1 MPATI
6 KKTVLVLMMVL
17 SSLTQSFAQQ
27 DAMYTQYMFNA
38 LAINPAYA
46 GSRDVATATAL
57 YRKQWVGIEGAPQTQ
72 TLSFDSPLAN
82 NKVGLGF
89 QVFNDAVG
97 ITQTTGVFAT
107 YAYRILMNN
116 STLAFGI
123 QAGGS
128 RFSANYQNV
137 DLGSDGT
144 PDMAYVDN
152 VTKFLPNFGA
162 GVFFNTDNFYAGLS
176 LPHFLNNSLNKE
188 AGFVSEGLVARQYL
202 HLFFSTGYVFSLSD
216 NLKLKPNILL
226 KGVRGAPLQADINM
240 NLYMFD
246 LISLGLSYRTEAD
259 ISGLMEVQLN
269 KKVRL
274 GYAYD
279 ASVTS
284 LAKQNSGSHELML
297 RVQFGEKGSRAI
309 LNPRYF

>member
-1 MPATI
+1 MSAAI
-6 KKTVLVLMMVL
+6 KKIILMLMMLL
-17 SSLTQSFAQQ
+17 SSTTYLLAQQ
-27 DAMYTQYMFNA
+27 DAMYTQYMFNT

-46 GSRDVATATAL
+46 GSRNVATATAL
-57 YRKQWVGIEGAPQTQ
+57 YRKQWVGIEGAPITQ
-72 TLSFDSPLAN
+72 TLSFDTPLAN

-97 ITQTTGVFAT
+97 ITKTTGVFAT
-107 YAYRILMNN
+107 YAYRILMDN

-123 QAGGS
+123 QAGAS
-128 RFSANYQNV
+128 RFSANYQRV

-144 PDMAYVDN
+144 PDAAYADN
-152 VTKFLPNFGA
+152 VTKLLPNFGL
-162 GVFFNTDNFYAGLS
+162 GIFFNTDNFYAGLS
-176 LPHFLNNSLNKE
+176 LPHFLNNSLDDKQ
-188 AGFVSEGLVARQYL
+188 GFVSEGLVARQYL
-202 HLFFSTGYVFSLSD
+202 HLFFSIGYVFSLND
-216 NLKLKPNILL
+216 DLKLKPNILF
-226 KGVRGAPLQADINM
+226 KGVRGAPVQADINM

-246 LISLGLSYRTEAD
+246 VVSFGLSYRTEAD
-259 ISGLMEVQLN
+259 ISALMEVQLN
-269 KKVRL
+269 KKIRL

-279 ASVTS
+279 TSTTS